1 MNMEKEVIDAVNNLA
16 TQIRLLREDLRP
28 ELKKS
33 NSFKR
38 KKLEQDKLLED
49 IKNYQPRRANE

>member
-1 MNMEKEVIDAVNNLA
+1 MNMEEEIIDAVNNLA

-33 NSFKR
+33 AVLRR
-38 KKLEQDKLLED
+38 KKAENDS
-49 IKNYQPRRANE
+49 IKKDMQEYWRSQV

>member
-1 MNMEKEVIDAVNNLA
+1 MNIDSEMVDAVNNLA

-33 NSFKR
+33 AVLRR
-38 KKLEQDKLLED
+38 KKTESDN
-49 IKNYQPRRANE
+49 IKKDMQEYWRKQG

>member
-1 MNMEKEVIDAVNNLA
+1 MNMEEEIIDAVNNLA

-33 NSFKR
+33 AVLRR
-38 KKLEQDKLLED
+38 KQAENDS
-49 IKNYQPRRANE
+49 IKKDMQEYWRNQV